1 MISRFSRSWQVDFLE
16 TLKKLFEDM
25 MIFPVIISHCCRCT
39 EFSDSLGGS
48 DSIVPTLPSSSGKQ
62 LFHPTSLE
70 TEDRRGT
77 IRHKN
82 QEKEQSSSQAFSF
95 ITHKLFIQCIIW
107 LINHQKKITFA
118 ENYFTYLLSRF
129 FWTFYLQFFFLFSF
143 SFLQCFSAFFFR
155 IFFL

>member
-1 MISRFSRSWQVDFLE
+1 
-16 TLKKLFEDM
+16 
-25 MIFPVIISHCCRCT
+25 MIFRPIIISHCCCT
-39 EFSDSLGGS
+39 EFSDSLCGS
-48 DSIVPTLPSSSGKQ
+48 NSIVPTLPSSSGKQ

-107 LINHQKKITFA
+107 HINHQKNSPWPKIIFLISFSDFSGFS
-118 ENYFTYLLSRF
+118 NFNLS
-129 FWTFYLQFFFLFSF
+129 FFFFS
-143 SFLQCFSAFFFR
+143 QYFFFDFLFLLKYFSYFSPWFSQ
-155 IFFL
+155 IFWF

>member
-16 TLKKLFEDM
+16 TLKKLFEDK

-107 LINHQKKITFA
+107 LINHQKKKIA
-118 ENYFTYLLSRF
+118 KSYFSHLFPRF
-129 FWTFYLQFFFLFSF
+129 FW
-143 SFLQCFSAFFFR
+143 
-155 IFFL
+155 IF

>member
-16 TLKKLFEDM
+16 TLKKLFEDK

-107 LINHQKKITFA
+107 LINHQKNCHKLF
-118 ENYFTYLLSRF
+118 
-129 FWTFYLQFFFLFSF
+129 FSF
-143 SFLQCFSAFFFR
+143 ISQIFLD
-155 IFFL
+155 FLI

>member
-16 TLKKLFEDM
+16 TLKKLFEDK

-107 LINHQKKITFA
+107 LINHQKVKSKSFSY
-118 ENYFTYLLSRF
+118 YFPD
-129 FWTFYLQFFFLFSF
+129 FSGFSNLKF
-143 SFLQCFSAFFFR
+143 SFLFVLQYFFFD
-155 IFFL
+155 

>member
-25 MIFPVIISHCCRCT
+25 MIFSVIISHCCRCT

-107 LINHQKKITFA
+107 RINHKKITFSK
-118 ENYFTYLLSRF
+118 NYFSYFFLRF
-129 FWTFYLQFFFLFSF
+129 FW
-143 SFLQCFSAFFFR
+143 
-155 IFFL
+155 IF

>member
-16 TLKKLFEDM
+16 TLKKLFEDK

-143 SFLQCFSAFFFR
+143 SFLQCFLAFFFR

>member
-1 MISRFSRSWQVDFLE
+1 MRHFRVIFKHCALNRVGNSLEELISFVLITFIEEVVEERYDKQIFKKLTSRFFRDIE
-16 TLKKLFEDM
+16 KLFEDK

-95 ITHKLFIQCIIW
+95 ITHKLFTQCII
-107 LINHQKKITFA
+107 
-118 ENYFTYLLSRF
+118 
-129 FWTFYLQFFFLFSF
+129 
-143 SFLQCFSAFFFR
+143 
-155 IFFL
+155 